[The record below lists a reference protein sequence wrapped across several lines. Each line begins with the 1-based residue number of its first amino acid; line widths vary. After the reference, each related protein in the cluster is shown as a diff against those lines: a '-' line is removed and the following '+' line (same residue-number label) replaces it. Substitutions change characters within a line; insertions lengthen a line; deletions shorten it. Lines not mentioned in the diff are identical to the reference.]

1 MKEPSNILVGPEI
14 PLDFLGEFNSNWI
27 NLFHQLSKLI
37 TDEMVWYIAKAD
49 YGYKKEV
56 CYKQLK
62 KILKTK
68 DFPLKPEFILL
79 ECLELTRWIIPKNK
93 NEHIIRGFSSV
104 LLLILADKS
113 EYFSDGENETLITL
127 LDSTLSLRLE
137 FESVQQFI
145 IWRILSDYEKEKKYY
160 IEEDDIESIDEIT
173 IDEFFIYALLLT
185 MVFNVQK
192 EKDVEIVADWILEM
206 DKFNKNLPPYYSKE
220 REENLQKY
228 NIVIDSKQFILGTT
242 NFKQHHYLW
251 KEVSKKVLQD
261 AKYIKQESISIK
273 LDNIIKCILN
283 EEI

>member
-1 MKEPSNILVGPEI
+1 MKEPSNILAEPKI

-56 CYKQLK
+56 CYEQLK
-62 KILKTK
+62 KILETK

-93 NEHIIRGFSSV
+93 NEHIIRAFSSV

-113 EYFSDGENETLITL
+113 EYFSDGENETLIIL
-127 LDSTLSLRLE
+127 LDSVLSLRLE
-137 FESVQQFI
+137 FENVQQFV

-206 DKFNKNLPPYYSKE
+206 DKYNKNLPPYYSKE
-220 REENLQKY
+220 REGNLQKY
-228 NIVIDSKQFILGTT
+228 NIVIDPKQFILGTT
-242 NFKQHHYLW
+242 NYNQNHYLW

-261 AKYIKQESISIK
+261 TKYIKQESISIK